1 MDQILEWGI
10 ELIAAVQVIRSP
22 LLDAFFQG
30 VTFLGDAEFYLL
42 LAPIF
47 IWCVDYRLGARLG
60 IVFLASSYLNDL
72 VKNLLAQPRPCALEP
87 EVCVIEAEGYGIP
100 SGHSQN
106 AVVFWGII
114 AHWVGQAWAWAAAI
128 FLMVLIGFSRVYL
141 GVHFPTDVLAGW
153 AIGIV
158 ILAIYIAFG
167 NRIERWLGGLSLSAQ
182 LTLALA
188 IPLLLLAVHP
198 TEVIVQV
205 AGALTGLAVGIAL
218 TMRYL
223 EYDAGGPL
231 WKRAAR
237 FLVGVA
243 IVAAI
248 FFGLRLVSP
257 AEGQSLHGAFR
268 YVRYSLVGL
277 WISAGAPWLFLKV
290 KLAAAGEGSV

>member
-1 MDQILEWGI
+1 MDPILEWGI
-10 ELIAAVQVIRSP
+10 EFIVAVQVIRSP

-60 IVFLASSYLNDL
+60 VVFLASSYLNAF

-87 EVCVIEAEGYGIP
+87 EVCVVEAEGHGLP

-114 AHWVGQAWAWAAAI
+114 AHWVGQAWAWAVAI
-128 FLMVLIGFSRVYL
+128 LLMVLIGFSRVYL
-141 GVHFPTDVLAGW
+141 GVHFLTDVLAGW

-158 ILAIYIAFG
+158 ILAIFIAFDA
-167 NRIERWLGGLSLSAQ
+167 RIESWLGSLSLTVQ
-182 LTLALA
+182 LALALA
-188 IPLLLLAVHP
+188 IPLLLLALHP
-198 TEVIVQV
+198 TEVTVQI
-205 AGALTGLAVGIAL
+205 AGALMGLAIGIAL

-223 EYDAGGPL
+223 KYDAGGPL

-248 FFGLRLVSP
+248 FFGLRLVFP
-257 AEGQSLHGAFR
+257 AEGESLHGPFR
-268 YVRYSLVGL
+268 YVRYGLVGL